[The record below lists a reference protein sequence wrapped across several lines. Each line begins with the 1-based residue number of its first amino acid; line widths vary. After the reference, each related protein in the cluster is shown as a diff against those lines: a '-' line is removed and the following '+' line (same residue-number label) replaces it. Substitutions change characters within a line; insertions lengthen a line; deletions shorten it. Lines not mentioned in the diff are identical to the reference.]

1 MATQERRRSYTTRV
15 WYRMDAEREVC
26 HITDRIRVVR
36 GPAQVPKK
44 QYSYDVQLLH
54 NDLWMPVSPIL
65 SCAGHAFRRAERIA
79 DRHAR
84 LEATA

>member
-1 MATQERRRSYTTRV
+1 MATTRRQPYTKRT
-15 WYRMDAEREVC
+15 WYRMDANRDVC
-26 HITDRIRVVR
+26 HVTDRIRVVR

-65 SCAGHAFRRAERIA
+65 SCAEHAFRRGERIA
-79 DRHAR
+79 ARHER
-84 LEATA
+84 LEESA